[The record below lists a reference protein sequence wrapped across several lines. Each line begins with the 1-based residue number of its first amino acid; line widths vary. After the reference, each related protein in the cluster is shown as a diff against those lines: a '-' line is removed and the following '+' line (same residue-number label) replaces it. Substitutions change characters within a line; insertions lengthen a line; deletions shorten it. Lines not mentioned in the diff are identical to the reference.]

1 MKDSTRL
8 DYCNIFKNEHVYE
21 KYLDVIKETHLR
33 STLSK
38 FRLSSHLLN
47 IETGRH
53 DNIDRGQRI
62 CKCCNMKNIES
73 EYHFLLVCPLYSSL
87 RKKHLSNYYCH
98 WPNIQ
103 KFCTL
108 MSTTNN
114 KTMYKLSK
122 FLYSAFKLR
131 DNYLNIK

>member
-1 MKDSTRL
+1 MIIPETTGL
-8 DYCNIFKNEHVYE
+8 WKNRVHTCIVFPQTIGLWNNHVYE

-38 FRLSSHLLN
+38 LRLSSHLLN
-47 IETGRH
+47 IETDRH
-53 DNIDRGQRI
+53 DNIDIGQRI

-103 KFCTL
+103 KSVL
-108 MSTTNN
+108 
-114 KTMYKLSK
+114 
-122 FLYSAFKLR
+122 
-131 DNYLNIK
+131 